1 MTSSRAADVGERR
14 ARILLSRICEP
25 GDADACRLV
34 REHSAT
40 ALVERLTCQEPPSA
54 KARDWAERLPTAD
67 VDVMLRAADNEDARY
82 IVPGDPDWPAQ
93 LSVLELLEDETGER
107 RAGAPFGLWVRGH
120 GNLSSL
126 SAQAVSVVGAR
137 AATAYGE
144 HVAGDLAIGSA
155 QRGFT
160 VVSGGAY
167 GIDVAAHRGALAAN
181 RPTIAILAGGIDRMY
196 PQGNKDVLRRITEL
210 GVVITEAAP
219 GCVPTK
225 SRFLVRNRLIAA
237 LSLGTVVVEAALR
250 SGSLNTARWARDL
263 NRHVMGVPGPV
274 TSRLSAGVHQL
285 LRQPEAVLVTDAGE
299 VIEQLSPAGAGLA
312 AAKSGPVH
320 VQDQLD
326 LRSAQVLEAVP
337 KFSGATTRSIAG
349 VAGLAH
355 ADVLVRLSELR
366 DLGLV
371 IVERDR
377 WRLS

>member
-1 MTSSRAADVGERR
+1 MRGANIDAGERR
-14 ARILLSRICEP
+14 ARILLSRVCEP
-25 GDADACRLV
+25 GDADVCRLV
-34 REHSAT
+34 REHSAA
-40 ALVERLTCQEPPSA
+40 ALVERLGCDALPGN

-67 VDVMLRAADNEDARY
+67 VDAMLRAAEHEDARY
-82 IVPGDPDWPAQ
+82 IVPGDPDWPAP
-93 LSVLELLEDETGER
+93 LGDLELLEDETGER

-120 GNLSSL
+120 GDLAALST
-126 SAQAVSVVGAR
+126 AAVAMVGAR

-144 HVAGDLAIGSA
+144 HVAGDLAIGTA

-167 GIDVAAHRGALAAN
+167 GIDVAAHRGALAAD
-181 RPTIAILAGGIDRMY
+181 RPTIAVLAGGIDRMY

-210 GVVITEAAP
+210 GVVVAEAAP

-225 SRFLVRNRLIAA
+225 SRFLIRNRLIAG
-237 LSLGTVVVEAALR
+237 LSLGTVVIEAALR

-274 TSRLSAGVHQL
+274 TSRLSSGVHQL
-285 LRQPEAVLVTDAGE
+285 LRQPEAVLVTDAAE
-299 VIEQLSPAGAGLA
+299 VIEQLSPAGTGLA
-312 AAKSGPVH
+312 AVKSGPVH

-326 LRSAQVLEAVP
+326 PRSLQVLDAVP
-337 KFSGATTRSIAG
+337 KFSGATTSSIAG
-349 VAGLAH
+349 VAGVAHTDVVSRLAG
-355 ADVLVRLSELR
+355 LR

-371 IVERDR
+371 VVEQGR